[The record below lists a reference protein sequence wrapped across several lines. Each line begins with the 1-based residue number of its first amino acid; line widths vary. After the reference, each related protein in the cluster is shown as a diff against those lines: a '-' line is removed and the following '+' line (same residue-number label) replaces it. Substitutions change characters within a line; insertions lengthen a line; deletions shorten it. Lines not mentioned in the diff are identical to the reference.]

1 MCMLRFLI
9 NFMKTWELL
18 IITFPLYYRNA
29 AADLVDQNLLFV
41 GSERGKLVEF
51 RNIIQK
57 VR

>member
-1 MCMLRFLI
+1 M
-9 NFMKTWELL
+9 
-18 IITFPLYYRNA
+18 FPFYYRNA

-57 VR
+57 VG